1 MKKFATILFTV
12 LFSVFILIIEAGI
25 VVVKCNHS
33 GNYKITLAA
42 VELDNDFSCNPNHG
56 CMEEDFYKFSPDVT
70 LDFHNLELA
79 QPPALVLNTEFVVFQ
94 DVIIE
99 NNVYNIN
106 NKANPTPKDFYKI
119 FRVFRI

>member
-1 MKKFATILFTV
+1 M
-12 LFSVFILIIEAGI
+12 
-25 VVVKCNHS
+25 VKCNHS

-42 VELDNDFSCNPNHG
+42 VELDNDFSCNSNHG